1 MKNQRIS
8 GVVIALAA
16 GLVGGLV
23 SRYVAPTVV
32 LAQTQTAP
40 KELRAH
46 NFVLVNDQGNPV
58 GLFGFDPQGKH
69 DHKADCRE
77 WTHHLEQRDGTGFGD
92 VSSAGS
98 SSPAPKDSDAS
109 ADTSK
114 VAH

>member
-58 GLFGFDPQGKH
+58 GLFGFDPQGKPII
-69 DHKADCRE
+69 KLIAENGRTIWSSE
-77 WTHHLEQRDGTGFGD
+77 MALASGTFPP
-92 VSSAGS
+92 
-98 SSPAPKDSDAS
+98 PAPPAPPLRIPTPQLTPQK
-109 ADTSK
+109 
-114 VAH
+114 